1 MASGTPVVYQQGTFQ
16 PDADWRWMG
25 SATMDKVGNLAIGY
39 SVSSSSVVP
48 SIRFAY
54 RDPADPLGT
63 LSNETSLYVGGRITD
78 EHAPSLG

>member
-1 MASGTPVVYQQGTFQ
+1 VACDGTNCAIPRGHNGKRDAGCYQQGTFQ

-25 SATMDKVGNLAIGY
+25 SATMDKVGTLLLGY

-54 RDPADPLGT
+54 RDPAT
-63 LSNETSLYVGGRITD
+63 RWV
-78 EHAPSLG
+78 H